1 MCAHRHDLAPGG
13 LLDGLLRLGGIDVHD
28 AGSARSLIRGAH
40 PLVERVVLPL
50 EAVLLLARAALALPP
65 DCYRH
70 VQDQRQIGHKPSR
83 GESQRR
89 RHVLSRQPAP
99 GDLVG
104 HGRQVKPVCHH
115 HLPGLK
121 RRPDLALHQIGTRR
135 EHEKQ
140 LGRRCDVVLRLERQ
154 LPGGLGYWGAARL
167 PHRKLLPP
175 FGEQLGGEPAHER
188 RLARSLRPLHDQK
201 HAGPSPAPHQPS
213 VMIGLADPFF
223 IPSKIRSLT
232 FAISF
237 SKLACAATIC
247 WYTGLPWTLCRVV
260 SYCSTSCLG
269 GSTPCCAA
277 RSNSAARRSISL
289 R

>member
-28 AGSARSLIRGAH
+28 AGSARSLIHGAH
-40 PLVERVVLPL
+40 PL
-50 EAVLLLARAALALPP
+50 RAGVACGCPP
-65 DCYRH
+65 RPPPEKAG
-70 VQDQRQIGHKPSR
+70 RP
-83 GESQRR
+83 
-89 RHVLSRQPAP
+89 
-99 GDLVG
+99 VG
-104 HGRQVKPVCHH
+104 
-115 HLPGLK
+115 
-121 RRPDLALHQIGTRR
+121 
-135 EHEKQ
+135 
-140 LGRRCDVVLRLERQ
+140 
-154 LPGGLGYWGAARL
+154 GGW
-167 PHRKLLPP
+167 
-175 FGEQLGGEPAHER
+175 GGEPAHER
-188 RLARSLRPLHDQK
+188 RLARSPRPLHDEK
-201 HAGPSPAPHQPS
+201 HARPSPAPHQPS

-223 IPSKIRSLT
+223 MPSKIRSLT

-277 RSNSAARRSISL
+277 RSNSAASRSISL